1 MMKTVI
7 LLAAIITG
15 VFFPYGHDYV
25 YLIRY
30 FLMMMLFFSF
40 LDVKLE
46 KKIICINHFFILAAI
61 LFTSVALYL
70 IIKPFNIILAQAAF
84 IAAIAPTAIGA
95 PVVVSLKK
103 GNVEF
108 TAFSLLLNNVVVAFL
123 IPFLLPLLIHNNA
136 EVSIGKIL
144 APILITILVPFA
156 AAQIIKIMLPKIW
169 STLVGWKDSSFFFL
183 MGTVY
188 IAISDASYYIHTE
201 LTANYGIVLLIAITS
216 VLLCIFY
223 FLLGWIIGGK
233 KFAFEA
239 SQSLGQKNN
248 AFTIWVSLSF
258 ISPAATLGP
267 VFYVLAQNVYIS
279 WELYNTNS
287 VHVSPE

>member
-1 MMKTVI
+1 MKTVI
-7 LLAAIITG
+7 LLVAIIAG
-15 VFFPYGHDYV
+15 IFFPYGHNYV

-40 LDVKLE
+40 LDVKIVKEIVSL
-46 KKIICINHFFILAAI
+46 IHFEILAAI
-61 LFTSVALYL
+61 IFTSVVLYL
-70 IIKPFNIILAQAAF
+70 LIKPFNVILAQAVF

-108 TAFSLLLNNVVVAFL
+108 AAFSLLLNNVAIAFL
-123 IPFLLPLLIHNNA
+123 LPFLLPILTNSSA
-136 EVSIGKIL
+136 GVSIVKVLI
-144 APILITILVPFA
+144 PILITISVPFA
-156 AAQIIKIMLPKIW
+156 VAQIIKFLLPKIW
-169 STLVGWKDSSFFFL
+169 SRLVGWKDSSFFFL

-188 IAISDASYYIHTE
+188 IAISDASNYIRTE
-201 LTANYGIVLLIAITS
+201 LTANYGIVFLIALTS
-216 VLLCIFY
+216 ALLCIFY
-223 FLLGWIIGGK
+223 FTLGWFLGGK

-248 AFTIWVSLSF
+248 AFTIWVSLLF
-258 ISPAATLGP
+258 ISPVATLGP